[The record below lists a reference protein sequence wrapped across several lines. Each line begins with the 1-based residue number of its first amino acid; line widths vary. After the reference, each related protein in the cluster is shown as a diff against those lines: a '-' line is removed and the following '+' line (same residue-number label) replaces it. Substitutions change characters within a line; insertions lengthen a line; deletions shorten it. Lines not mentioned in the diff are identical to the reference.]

1 MELLSVFNR
10 NHLRAMRKYFGDKYE
25 PHTFYS
31 DVDCPHCGAELKCDL
46 SDDFDGV
53 PFDLDDMSAEVECP
67 ACDKPFKLS
76 VSWLPVYE
84 AEAIEVTDER

>member
-1 MELLSVFNR
+1 
-10 NHLRAMRKYFGDKYE
+10 
-25 PHTFYS
+25 
-31 DVDCPHCGAELKCDL
+31 
-46 SDDFDGV
+46 
-53 PFDLDDMSAEVECP
+53 MSAEVECP